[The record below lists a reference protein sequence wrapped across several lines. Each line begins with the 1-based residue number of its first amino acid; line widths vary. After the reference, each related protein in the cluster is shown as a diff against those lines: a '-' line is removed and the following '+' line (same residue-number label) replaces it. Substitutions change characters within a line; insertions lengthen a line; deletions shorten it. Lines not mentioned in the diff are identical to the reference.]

1 MRVEV
6 ECIAGSDRELFYKS
20 GDGTPPPG
28 PPAHGPNKKTLIKK
42 LRIDKQQA
50 TKTPFRKRIKTESI
64 AQESPHQKCRLDAFI
79 VRLCTCSSASEETK
93 ALHDF

>member
-1 MRVEV
+1 MRRV
-6 ECIAGSDRELFYKS
+6 ARL
-20 GDGTPPPG
+20 
-28 PPAHGPNKKTLIKK
+28 NNKTLK
-42 LRIDKQQA
+42 LKITKLMQQA
-50 TKTPFRKRIKTESI
+50 PIKTPFRKRIKTESI